1 MRSIDAD
8 KPEPKLAVDLK
19 LRRSYEKDVP
29 RIIWDCETDFADYQ
43 TSNTKE
49 NQSLA
54 KMRPDVRRVSLFSA
68 ICHAAVA
75 KKSGRGCE
83 IGPGFGYLLFPLA
96 EFLPSISW
104 HAVEHPGR
112 GYAASEKYINKFK
125 KYKCTLAYADITR
138 ERLPFP
144 DGYFSVVTFSEV
156 LEHLPV
162 ESVGF
167 IMAELSRILEPGG
180 VLVAS
185 SPNQASFESRL
196 RLLQGKSILDLP
208 FELDYAPGIFG
219 HIRLYTPS
227 EFSAIGARFGL
238 STCYYT
244 AESNSAMFRGR
255 SALSPRRLIHRAFEL
270 AEQVFPPM
278 RVMGDTW
285 YMCLV
290 KSSSGAP
297 NN

>member
-1 MRSIDAD
+1 MNTD
-8 KPEPKLAVDLK
+8 KSKPNLTVDFK
-19 LRRSYEKDVP
+19 LRRSYEKEVA
-29 RIIWDCETDFADYQ
+29 RIIWNCETEFADYQ

-49 NQSLA
+49 NQSLE

-68 ICHAAVA
+68 ICHAAVG

-104 HAVEHPGR
+104 FAVEHPGR
-112 GYAASEKYINKFK
+112 GYAAREEYLNKFK
-125 KYKCTLAYADITR
+125 RYNSTLVYADITR
-138 ERLPFP
+138 EKLPFP
-144 DGYFSVVTFSEV
+144 DGHFSVVTFSEV

-167 IMAELSRILEPGG
+167 VMAELSRILEPGG

-185 SPNQASFESRL
+185 SPNQASFEARL

-227 EFSAIGARFGL
+227 EFAAIGGRFGL
-238 STCYYT
+238 NSCYYT
-244 AESNSAMFRGR
+244 AESNSAMFRGK
-255 SALSPRRLIHRAFEL
+255 SALSPRRLVHRAFECM
-270 AEQVFPPM
+270 EQIFPPL

-290 KSSSGAP
+290 KSPAVTA
-297 NN
+297 